1 MSAAPLAD
9 VKVLDFMWV
18 IAGPSATRVLGD
30 YGATVVRV
38 ESTRRIDTA
47 RTLAPFHGGRPGA
60 ERSGLFHNANSNKRM
75 LTLDPTNPEGRAV
88 VLDLVRWADVV
99 TESFAPGVMRR
110 WGLDY
115 DTLRTVRPDV
125 VMLSTCLMGQTGP
138 WASFAGYGNL
148 AAAIAGFSNLGGW
161 PDRPPAGPFSAYT
174 DYVSPR
180 FIATAILA
188 ALEYRRRTGAGQF
201 IDLSQAEASLHFLGV
216 ALLDHAANG
225 RLPSRMGNRDPEMVP
240 HGVYP
245 AAGDD
250 RWVALAVDGDR
261 AFQALCSAM
270 DRPEL
275 ARDPRFASVE
285 ARRAHEAALDAE
297 VSDWT
302 RTRDAAAIETLLQA
316 CGVAASA
323 VQDSAALSADPQLA
337 HRDHLLRIPHAR
349 LGTTTVEGTRFQL
362 SRTPAHLPDDAPTYG
377 RDTESVLSDLL
388 GYDETRI
395 TELVRSGALE

>member
-75 LTLDPTNPEGRAV
+75 LTLDPTNPAGRAV

-99 TESFAPGVMRR
+99 TESFAPGVMHR

-115 DTLRTVRPDV
+115 ATLRTVRPDV
-125 VMLSTCLMGQTGP
+125 VMLSTCLMGPTGP

-148 AAAIAGFSNLGGW
+148 AAAIAGFSHLGGW

-201 IDLSQAEASLHFLGV
+201 IDLSQAEASLHFLAV

-225 RLPSRMGNRDPEMVP
+225 RLPSRVGNRDPVMVP

-250 RWVALAVDGDR
+250 RWVAIAVDGDR
-261 AFQALCSAM
+261 SFQALCSAM
-270 DRPEL
+270 ERRAL
-275 ARDPRFASVE
+275 ARDPRFASAE
-285 ARRAHEAALDAE
+285 ARRAHEAALDDE
-297 VSDWT
+297 VSAWT
-302 RTRDAAAIETLLQA
+302 RGREAASIETLLQSR
-316 CGVAASA
+316 GVAASA
-323 VQDSAALSADPQLA
+323 VQDSAALCADPQLA
-337 HRDHLLRIPHAR
+337 HRGHLLRIPHAR
-349 LGTTTVEGTRFQL
+349 LGTTTVEGTRFQF